1 MINIADLVAL
11 RDGAATKSA
20 PASAEQDPAPAQ
32 PTIAGATYPAKRL
45 VLENGSYKAVDH
57 DK

>member
-11 RDGAATKSA
+11 RDGAAAKSG
-20 PASAEQDPAPAQ
+20 PASVEEGPAPAQ
-32 PTIAGATYPAKRL
+32 PVTPASTYPAKRL
-45 VLENGSYKAVDH
+45 VLENGSYKAVEH

>member
-11 RDGAATKSA
+11 RDGVAAKSA
-20 PASAEQDPAPAQ
+20 PASAEQDPAPEQ
-32 PTIAGATYPAKRL
+32 PVSPRLGYPAKRL